1 MQGNGD
7 QMNHEE
13 KEDAHSVDHLGGHEG
28 SGVDFECGDVYH
40 EVLLGYPCPP
50 LMHCGNGV

>member
-28 SGVDFECGDVYH
+28 SGVDFECGDVDD

-50 LMHCGNGV
+50 LMYYGKGV